1 MFWIYYKKNYR
12 KKYFSVIKIL
22 LIGYQVGKTI
32 GLFWPKVLKSGQI
45 DYTSNQFKESNNKF
59 RKKREGREGR
69 GFFN

>member
-1 MFWIYYKKNYR
+1 
-12 KKYFSVIKIL
+12 FSVIKIL